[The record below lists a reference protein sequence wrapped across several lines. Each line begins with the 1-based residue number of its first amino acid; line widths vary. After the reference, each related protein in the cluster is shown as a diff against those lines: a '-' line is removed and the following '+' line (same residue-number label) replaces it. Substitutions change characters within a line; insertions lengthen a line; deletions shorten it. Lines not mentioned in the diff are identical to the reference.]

1 MSVSKNIFL
10 RFLSICLLIL
20 FLGSCQSTSQYPE
33 IQAEE
38 IAEVMSA
45 MTDIMVHDVTNPP
58 LASRFYAYTCLSGA
72 EVMRGFFPRIDS
84 LLQKV
89 NAYPQQ
95 QVYTSDLQQIHPQL
109 AALYAMYLTASKLQ
123 PSGFELEENLQALS
137 QKYSEK
143 GLSNRTIEASLA
155 YGREASKTVMAYA
168 ALDRYNQ
175 TSNSVRYSPSDFPG
189 SWYPTPPG
197 YFPPVEPYFGTLRPF
212 LLDTVVQFSVP
223 VPVAYAEEEDSP
235 FFLLMREV
243 YDLELDQQKKEIA
256 SFWDCNPFALEDKG
270 HLMIGLKK
278 ISPGA
283 HWMGIANIAIKDAGI
298 DFADALE
305 VNTALSLTMHDAF
318 LSCWREKYSSNRI
331 RPETAIRKLLDP
343 KYVPL
348 LQTPPFPEYLSG
360 HSVVST
366 ASAVLLTSYF
376 GDNFAYTDT
385 VEVKYGL
392 ESRRFQSFEY
402 AAAEASISR
411 LYGGIHFRDAIE
423 EGQKQGRAVGQYAV
437 QKIDPP
443 LLIK

>member
-1 MSVSKNIFL
+1 MSISESIFP
-10 RFLSICLLIL
+10 RILSICLLI
-20 FLGSCQSTSQYPE
+20 FIIGSCQSTSQSLE
-33 IQAEE
+33 VQAEE
-38 IAEVMSA
+38 IADVMAA

-58 LASRFYAYTCLSGA
+58 LASRFFAYTCLSGA
-72 EVMRGFFPRIDS
+72 EVMRGFSPRIDT

-89 NAYPQQ
+89 NAYPRLQIYTTDLK
-95 QVYTSDLQQIHPQL
+95 QVHPQL

-137 QKYSEK
+137 QRYIEK
-143 GLSNRTIEASLA
+143 GLSKNTIEASLA
-155 YGREASKTVMAYA
+155 YGREASKTVLAYA

-175 TSNSVRYSPSDFPG
+175 TSNSVRYTPSDFPG

-212 LLDTVVQFSVP
+212 LLDTVIQITVP
-223 VPVAYAEEEDSP
+223 VPVPYAEDEDSP
-235 FFLLMREV
+235 FFLMMREV
-243 YDLELDQQKKEIA
+243 YELELDQEKKEIA

-283 HWMGIANIAIKDAGI
+283 HWVGIANIAIKDAGL

-305 VNTALSLTMHDAF
+305 INTALSLTMHDAF

-392 ESRRFQSFEY
+392 EARSFQSFES

-423 EGQKQGRAVGQYAV
+423 EGQNQGRAVGQYAV